1 MNALFERIQATFA
14 VEGDNTTYTGSSH
27 DAHIC
32 NFVGGQ
38 PLMGMPEC
46 KIPFALTGK
55 DISSKQQLLEPSFV
69 FRSQLGVKSSDDLV
83 YTQQL
88 LRHTCGVRPIPLLRS
103 FASPMTKDTGVQGQ
117 A

>member
-1 MNALFERIQATFA
+1 
-14 VEGDNTTYTGSSH
+14 
-27 DAHIC
+27 
-32 NFVGGQ
+32 
-38 PLMGMPEC
+38 MGMPEC

-88 LRHTCGVRPIPLLRS
+88 LIQGATYELYLFTFNF
-103 FASPMTKDTGVQGQ
+103 FAKMNV
-117 A
+117 

>member
-1 MNALFERIQATFA
+1 
-14 VEGDNTTYTGSSH
+14 
-27 DAHIC
+27 
-32 NFVGGQ
+32 
-38 PLMGMPEC
+38 MGMPEC

-88 LRHTCGVRPIPLLRS
+88 LTYSLLTFSLR
-103 FASPMTKDTGVQGQ
+103 
-117 A
+117 

>member
-1 MNALFERIQATFA
+1 
-14 VEGDNTTYTGSSH
+14 
-27 DAHIC
+27 
-32 NFVGGQ
+32 
-38 PLMGMPEC
+38 MGMPEC

-88 LRHTCGVRPIPLLRS
+88 LRIR
-103 FASPMTKDTGVQGQ
+103 
-117 A
+117 

>member
-1 MNALFERIQATFA
+1 
-14 VEGDNTTYTGSSH
+14 
-27 DAHIC
+27 
-32 NFVGGQ
+32 
-38 PLMGMPEC
+38 MGMPEC

-88 LRHTCGVRPIPLLRS
+88 LILKVLIRASAPAHKYSGQIYTLEYLL
-103 FASPMTKDTGVQGQ
+103 
-117 A
+117 

>member
-1 MNALFERIQATFA
+1 
-14 VEGDNTTYTGSSH
+14 
-27 DAHIC
+27 
-32 NFVGGQ
+32 
-38 PLMGMPEC
+38 MGMPEC

-88 LRHTCGVRPIPLLRS
+88 LTTS
-103 FASPMTKDTGVQGQ
+103 FGLIQP
-117 A
+117 

>member
-1 MNALFERIQATFA
+1 MSSRVNALFERIQATFA

-88 LRHTCGVRPIPLLRS
+88 LSRAGAGILALFEVGS
-103 FASPMTKDTGVQGQ
+103 AGG
-117 A
+117 